1 VPGCGDAI
9 WTASVSHFPAFDALE
24 QVLLNWPRLFDAP
37 PTGTQPMA
45 VQGDTVIVLCV
56 DADWISYIAANQD
69 VLVDGLRDLVV
80 GDLRTEIERIQP
92 VPATPT
98 EIFLAR
104 QLVVVQARL
113 RDVELGF

>member
-1 VPGCGDAI
+1 
-9 WTASVSHFPAFDALE
+9 VSHFPAFDKLE

-45 VQGDTVIVLCV
+45 VQAETVIVLCI
-56 DADWISYIAANQD
+56 DADWIGYIAANQRL
-69 VLVDGLRDLVV
+69 LVDGLRDLVA
-80 GDLRTEIERIQP
+80 GDLRTQIRRIEP

-104 QLVVVQARL
+104 QLVVVQAKL